1 MPRRFQQKAARS
13 NCNAAIIVIL
23 VLLSIALVIIALVV
37 IFVAIAVVLPLIAG
51 VMGGNEMPLS
61 RNSQRL

>member
-1 MPRRFQQKAARS
+1 M
-13 NCNAAIIVIL
+13 L

-61 RNSQRL
+61 RNSQGL